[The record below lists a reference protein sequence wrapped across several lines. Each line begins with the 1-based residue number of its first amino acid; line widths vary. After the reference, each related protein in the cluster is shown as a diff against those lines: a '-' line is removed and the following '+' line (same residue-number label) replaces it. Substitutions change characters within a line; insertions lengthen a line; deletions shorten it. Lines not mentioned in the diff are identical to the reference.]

1 LRNDVVESV
10 GCALISLCLA
20 AFHGMLAVL
29 ELDLR
34 DLTRL
39 RRWVRR
45 SRVRVLRI
53 LVIVEPRA
61 WRISLPSYLS
71 PPRSLAT
78 HSPRSGV
85 RGTG

>member
-1 LRNDVVESV
+1 M
-10 GCALISLCLA
+10 ISLCLA

-45 SRVRVLRI
+45 GRVRVLRV
-53 LVIVEPRA
+53 LVIVEAEPSA
-61 WRISLPSYLS
+61 LGGFVVHSSSRIVREPIILVLPTE
-71 PPRSLAT
+71 R
-78 HSPRSGV
+78 
-85 RGTG
+85 

>member
-1 LRNDVVESV
+1 
-10 GCALISLCLA
+10 LISLCLA

-45 SRVRVLRI
+45 GRVRVLRI
-53 LVIVEPRA
+53 LVIVEPEPSA
-61 WRISLPSYLS
+61 LGGFVVHSSSRIVREPIILVLPTE
-71 PPRSLAT
+71 R
-78 HSPRSGV
+78 
-85 RGTG
+85 